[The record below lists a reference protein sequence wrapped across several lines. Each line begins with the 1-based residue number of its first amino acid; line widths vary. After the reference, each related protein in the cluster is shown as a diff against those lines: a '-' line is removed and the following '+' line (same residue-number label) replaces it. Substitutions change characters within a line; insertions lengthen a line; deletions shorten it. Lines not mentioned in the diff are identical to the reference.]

1 MSFTISDIISHN
13 GCKPWNNK
21 TIKIQRIRDTIMEPF
36 VLPEVDSYA
45 ITNFPTTILLNFQL
59 GVIVSEPNQK

>member
-1 MSFTISDIISHN
+1 MSF
-13 GCKPWNNK
+13 NNK
-21 TIKIQRIRDTIMEPF
+21 TIKVQRIRDTTLEPF

-45 ITNFPTTILLNFQL
+45 TNFPTTILLNFQL